1 MNRESF
7 MSFFRDDE
15 KLNLLSP
22 DDRIEIFRQVLTGS
36 SDFSKKL
43 FDQLFSDY
51 CVDFLEVIDKR
62 YE

>member
-1 MNRESF
+1 